1 MELLVFLPYV
11 FGAIGFIVVMS
22 ILMSGYVKAAPDE
35 AIIIS
40 GFKRE
45 KRIITGKAGIKVPF
59 LERMDRL
66 PLSIMKID
74 VQTSDSV
81 PTNEFINVKVDA
93 VVTVKISSD
102 PEILNLACENF
113 LNRDSDYIVSM
124 VRDVLEGNIR
134 EIVGTM
140 TLTEMV
146 SDRQEF
152 NKRVQENAVPDMR
165 KMGIEIVSFNVQ
177 NFSDE
182 NNTIQ
187 DLGIDNTMKIKKNAA
202 ISKTAAEKEIEIAKA
217 EAKKLTNDAHVQA
230 DTEIAIKNN
239 ELEIKKAQLKVE
251 SESAKAQADASY
263 EIQKE
268 AQRRTIEVA
277 GAEADIARQ
286 EKQITISEQEISL
299 SKQRLEAELV
309 NKSEAEKNAAMQ
321 RADAELYER
330 QKKAEAERIEIEQQ
344 AMADRTKAEADKF
357 VAEQKAEAEKAR
369 MIKESEGQ
377 KAKAL
382 AEAEAIRAQ
391 ALAEAEGIKAKLLAE
406 AEGIQ
411 KKAEAMQAM
420 GQAAVLEMYFN
431 ALPAIAENV
440 AKPLNNVE
448 SITMYGEGNSAK
460 MISDITNS
468 MSQVMKGVTEGTGI
482 DMQSVLAGF
491 LGGKIADSANGRKG

>member
-1 MELLVFLPYV
+1 MEIIQYVPY
-11 FGAIGFIVVMS
+11 ALGFIAFVIVMTVV
-22 ILMSGYVKAAPDE
+22 MSGYVKAAPDE

-40 GFKRE
+40 GLKKD
-45 KRIITGKAGIKVPF
+45 KRIISGRAGIKIPF
-59 LERMDRL
+59 FERMDRL

-93 VVTVKISSD
+93 VVTIKISSD
-102 PEILNLACENF
+102 PEFLNLACENF
-113 LNRDSDYIVSM
+113 LNRDADYIVGM

-165 KMGIEIVSFNVQ
+165 KMGIEIVSFSVQ

-187 DLGIDNTMKIKKNAA
+187 DLGIDNTMKIKKNAS
-202 ISKTAAEKEIEIAKA
+202 ISKTLAEKEIEIAKA

-230 DTEIAIKNN
+230 ETDIAIKNN
-239 ELEIKKAQLKVE
+239 ELEIKRANLKVE
-251 SESAKAQADASY
+251 SETAKAQADASY

-268 AQRRTIEVA
+268 TQRRTIGVA
-277 GAEADIARQ
+277 SAEADIARQ

-299 SKQRLEAELV
+299 SKQKLEAELV
-309 NKSEAEKNAAMQ
+309 NKSEAEKKSSMLK
-321 RADAELYER
+321 ADADLYER
-330 QKKAEAERIEIEQQ
+330 QKKAEAERVEIEQQ
-344 AMADRTKAEADKF
+344 ALADRTKAEADKF
-357 VAEQKAEAEKAR
+357 VAVQNADAEKNR
-369 MIKESEGQ
+369 MIMESEGYR
-377 KAKAL
+377 AKAL
-382 AEAEAIRAQ
+382 AEADAIRAQ

-411 KKAEAMQAM
+411 KKAEAMQMM

-431 ALPAIAENV
+431 ALPLIAENI
-440 AKPLNNVE
+440 AKPLNNVG
-448 SITMYGEGNSAK
+448 SITMYGEGNSTK
-460 MISDITNS
+460 MISDITAS
-468 MSQVMKGVTEGTGI
+468 MSQVIKGVTDGTGI
-482 DMQSVLAGF
+482 DMQAVISGF
-491 LGGKIADSANGRKG
+491 LGGKIAGKE